1 MIVLPGVR
9 RSGANAAG
17 ASASGR
23 TAPTIV
29 LSRPSLSRWAR
40 SASRDRSVSTTKKMA
55 RPSLGWTVGTLMVV
69 TSVPPARTSAAE
81 DLAADH
87 VEHHVNFTNLL
98 QLVGLQVQED
108 VHSQSEGGFAVRCP
122 SSANHDGSD
131 FAGELHRD
139 RTDTARGA
147 VDQDGL
153 ACREVGVVDERLPRR
168 QPGDRQG
175 SGHGVIDVSRK
186 GSEVARLHCAVFG
199 QGAVAS
205 PVAQAE
211 YPLAH
216 TRPVVPYPSSTTTPD
231 SSWPGTLGVRS
242 RPVRSTQVPDQSS
255 SPGVNPAACTPS
267 MTSFWAACG

>member
-1 MIVLPGVR
+1 
-9 RSGANAAG
+9 
-17 ASASGR
+17 
-23 TAPTIV
+23 
-29 LSRPSLSRWAR
+29 
-40 SASRDRSVSTTKKMA
+40 
-55 RPSLGWTVGTLMVV
+55 MVV

-87 VEHHVNFTNLL
+87 VEHHVNFANIL
-98 QLVGLQVQED
+98 QLVGFQVQEGM
-108 VHSQSEGGFAVRCP
+108 HSQSEGGFTVRCP

-139 RTDTARGA
+139 RTDTAGGA

-216 TRPVVPYPSSTTTPD
+216 TEAGGSVPQLDDDSRQLVAGHARRPVA
-231 SSWPGTLGVRS
+231 PGAVDPGPRPVQLAGGEPGGMHPFDDVVLGGVRVGHIGQGES
-242 RPVRSTQVPDQSS
+242 TDAGIAVSNGDGLHGRSLLWRLVDVCSVDPRR
-255 SPGVNPAACTPS
+255 N
-267 MTSFWAACG
+267 